1 MLKKLLASVLA
12 VATVATC
19 ASVASAATTY
29 VTADEEAYAV
39 WQLENPEAAPE
50 AEVDVTVYVAGNVA
64 DTSAISYTVKTSKN
78 TVETAKEEVAKKFA
92 DEKDVKKYDIVVSA
106 TASANVY
113 VAHVTEKLAVKYY
126 PLYKNVG
133 DAVELGYY
141 ASPVSSAVLADM
153 YTKVAT
159 PKLANYVFTNWVLD
173 GTVVYPD
180 YRTIDE
186 KNAEY
191 FYTKVGVAGADAPTY
206 ATWLKTGAYFTE
218 GVAVEMDYALV
229 PNTDKADW
237 ATYMK
242 NLITVASAMKGE
254 TFTATAIEVSTD
266 NSGEPKYVT
275 YEYNTVRAINTK
287 DGVVYVMLYKA
298 PKAEDAAKT
307 IDYSLEFMLEDG
319 TSVAVFSAAVATEK
333 YTTDAAEV
341 YALITG
347 TKDFG
352 ASVELDAKKFD
363 TVEKFL
369 NEYFVEEGVKFAVK
383 SYIVEAVNTLD
394 KYVDVVVVVDP
405 SFKHTVYSFGANDEV
420 VKSEA
425 YLNAEQCK
433 LVSYTNKDTADKF
446 VPAEVMNVTAA
457 DLGVAEKATIDG
469 VPAVFAYAQELNY
482 QYVGDYDF
490 PVVYVTYKMGD
501 ATVELADFATTTG
514 KFNAEAYFC
523 REAKAGDEVTLKVS
537 LSAAGEAKKLDVA
550 KIAVEFDVI
559 GATAGETYA
568 FAATELYKAGTAAQI
583 TLAEGTNI
591 VTATVYYN
599 GVKVGTF
606 APFYAAV

>member
-126 PLYKNVG
+126 PLFKGVG
-133 DAVELGYY
+133 DPVELGYY
-141 ASPVSSAVLADM
+141 ASPVTSAVLADM
-153 YTKVAT
+153 YTKVAA
-159 PKLANYVFTNWVLD
+159 PKLAGRVFTNWVLD

-180 YRTIDE
+180 YRNVTE
-186 KNAEY
+186 EEAQY
-191 FYTKVGVAGADAPTY
+191 FYTEVAIAVPGVPTY
-206 ATWLKTGAYFTE
+206 ATWLKTGAYVTE
-218 GVAVEMDYALV
+218 GEAVELGKVVV

-237 ATYMK
+237 ATYIK
-242 NLITVASAMKGE
+242 NLITVASVIDGP
-254 TFTATAIEVSTD
+254 FTAEALEVTTD
-266 NSGEPKYVT
+266 NGDAKVVT
-275 YEYNTVRAINTK
+275 YEYNTVRAFNTK
-287 DGVVYVMLYKA
+287 DGVVYAVLYKA

-433 LVSYTNKDTADKF
+433 LVSYTNKDTAEKF